1 MTANRNCLDKFNELI
16 LNLPADCS
24 DVHITADR
32 NCFFRVDG
40 LLMPLIPIV
49 IFTTKELH
57 QFLRYLLNDRE
68 NIAWHKNNTV
78 DIAHTVSKK
87 RLRINIY
94 QQNQHIALA
103 VRLINNHVRSLES
116 EEYPPILKNFIRNNN
131 GLILITGP
139 SGSGKS
145 STLSAML
152 AYRAEQTPCHII
164 TLEDPIE
171 YLFTSA
177 KSLIHQREYG
187 TDFTEFELALKSAM
201 RQDPDIIFIGEIRDQ
216 QTMQAA
222 FSAAQTGHLVL
233 STLHTSNVVESLIRI
248 EGLFPTQLQT
258 IVRLELSLILR
269 GIIAQQ
275 LLPMS
280 NGGRIC
286 AMEILTTTDAV
297 RHLIAAG
304 QFQQIKS
311 IVQTSK
317 KAGMQTMEMSIT
329 ELQRKKLIT

>member
-1 MTANRNCLDKFNELI
+1 
-16 LNLPADCS
+16 
-24 DVHITADR
+24 
-32 NCFFRVDG
+32 
-40 LLMPLIPIV
+40 
-49 IFTTKELH
+49 
-57 QFLRYLLNDRE
+57 
-68 NIAWHKNNTV
+68 
-78 DIAHTVSKK
+78 
-87 RLRINIY
+87 
-94 QQNQHIALA
+94 
-103 VRLINNHVRSLES
+103 
-116 EEYPPILKNFIRNNN
+116 
-131 GLILITGP
+131 
-139 SGSGKS
+139 
-145 STLSAML
+145 ML

-286 AMEILTTTDAV
+286 AMEILTATDAV